1 MPGLNVTE
9 QDHGEQQAVQ
19 SSLHAS
25 FSAAFHPNQ
34 DA

>member
-1 MPGLNVTE
+1 MPGLNVTAR
-9 QDHGEQQAVQ
+9 HGEQQTVQ